1 MSTGDS
7 LPDDGDE
14 STPQLPTTAVFRA
27 LIETERA
34 RIETTRAGIERD
46 NRRSQVMEK
55 ELDWLNAQDQ
65 RQFEYASATRD
76 ANLKQ
81 QADRQAFLR
90 RVVWAFSC
98 FAGVLVL
105 AVLCFAFLGDDAQRA
120 LAQKMGGYVL
130 VGIAGFGVLTT
141 VGRIIRAFTRP

>member
-1 MSTGDS
+1 MSTGES
-7 LPDDGDE
+7 TPDDGDE
-14 STPQLPTTAVFRA
+14 STQQVPAEVTVRDLF
-27 LIETERA
+27 ETEQA
-34 RIETTRAGIERD
+34 RIERD

-55 ELDWLNAQDQ
+55 ALDVFDAQDQ
-65 RQFEYASATRD
+65 RQFEYASETRD

>member
-7 LPDDGDE
+7 FPDDGDE

-34 RIETTRAGIERD
+34 RIETARAGIERD

-55 ELDWLNAQDQ
+55 ELEWLNAQDQ

-76 ANLKQ
+76 ANLQ
-81 QADRQAFLR
+81 QLADRQASC
-90 RVVWAFSC
+90 RVGVSC

-105 AVLCFAFLGDDAQRA
+105 AVLCFAFLGNDAQRA
-120 LAQKMGGYVL
+120 LAQDVGGYAL

-141 VGRIIRAFTRP
+141 VGRIIKAFTRP